1 MRVYLFGCMCQSA
14 RSNATKLVQDALG
27 LSGSELVQYLKIA
40 AVKSHGAQPG
50 QITVLGLG
58 DVFA

>member
-1 MRVYLFGCMCQSA
+1 MCQSA

-27 LSGSELVQYLKIA
+27 LSGSELMQYLKIA
-40 AVKSHGAQPG
+40 AVKTHGAQPG
-50 QITVLGLG
+50 QTTVLGLG